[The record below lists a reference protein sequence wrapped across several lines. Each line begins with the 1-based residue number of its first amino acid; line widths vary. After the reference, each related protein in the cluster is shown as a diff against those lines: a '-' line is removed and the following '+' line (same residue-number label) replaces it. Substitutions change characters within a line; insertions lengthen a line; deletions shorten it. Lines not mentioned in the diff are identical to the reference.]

1 MNFRYITLQEAV
13 DLYESYLT
21 PSDIGRLALHE
32 GVITMEEMYKMW
44 EMHDD
49 EEKMNFIKSKL

>member
-21 PSDIGRLALHE
+21 PSEIGRLALHE
-32 GVITMEEMYKMW
+32 GVITLEELYKMW
-44 EMHDD
+44 GMHNDK
-49 EEKMNFIKSKL
+49 EKIEFIKSKL